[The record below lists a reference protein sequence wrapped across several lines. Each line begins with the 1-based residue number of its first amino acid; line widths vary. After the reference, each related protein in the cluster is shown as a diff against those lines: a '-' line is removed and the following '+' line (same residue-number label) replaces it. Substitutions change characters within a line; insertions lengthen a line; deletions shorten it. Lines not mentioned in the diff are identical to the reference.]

1 VQAARRCRMRRLAA
15 ALTAGSVPDAGK
27 AKGMATA
34 GLYAGIIAAQVAMGL
49 PPAMDLG
56 PFDPLW
62 FTAAVFLML
71 PLPLVLVL
79 SGGRTSPRSSR
90 S

>member
-1 VQAARRCRMRRLAA
+1 VPAARRCRMRRLAA
-15 ALTAGSVPDAGK
+15 TLTAGSVPDAGR
-27 AKGMATA
+27 AKRMAAT
-34 GLYAGIIAAQVAMGL
+34 GLYAGIIAAQVAMAL
-49 PPAMDLG
+49 PPATDLG
-56 PFDPLW
+56 PFDPRW